1 MKNYYA
7 FEYSLGYSVNS
18 QGRRYGHYR
27 VFSSR
32 GERDAFVDAGNAYL
46 TGAGYRE
53 AVKVSDPEL
62 RAALREA
69 DTLMMGGAGQEA
81 ALYEVNIHGA
91 S

>member
-18 QGRRYGHYR
+18 QGMRYGHYR
-27 VFSSR
+27 VFNSKK
-32 GERDAFVDAGNAYL
+32 ERDAFVDAGNVYL

-53 AVKVSDPEL
+53 PVKVSDPEL
-62 RAALREA
+62 RSALWQA
-69 DTLMMGGAGQEA
+69 DTLMRDGAGQEA

-91 S
+91 G